1 MKKIQTETQAA
12 GAAPASS
19 LKKVKH
25 EKLQEFAKVAVNFGS
40 ALTGTE
46 RSGRRCADGP
56 RPCRKIPEPH
66 SMKLVGALLAG
77 IGNVGIPVKNS
88 EAELNVT
95 DLPEVCE
102 ELPEE
107 LNGVLD
113 LISYTKPDRWL

>member
-1 MKKIQTETQAA
+1 MKKVQTETQAA

-56 RPCRKIPEPH
+56 RSCGKVPEPY
-66 SMKLVGALLAG
+66 SL
-77 IGNVGIPVKNS
+77 
-88 EAELNVT
+88 
-95 DLPEVCE
+95 
-102 ELPEE
+102 
-107 LNGVLD
+107 
-113 LISYTKPDRWL
+113 